1 MNERLL
7 IDPALRY
14 FLEIVRHGSIN
25 KASQALHV
33 APSAVS
39 RQIARLEAE
48 LGSQLFERHP
58 TGMRL
63 SPSGELLASHAR
75 KARLDAARVIEE
87 ITGLEG
93 IQRGTVRI
101 ASIEGLASFLL
112 PHVISRYRERHHGIH
127 FDVTVTSSTDVIQRV
142 CEGLADIGLTIS
154 PSPEKNIKVEK
165 RVMAPIHAVMHR
177 SHPLAAKKQV
187 SLAQLSN
194 FDLALPTENTTIRQ
208 LFDVSCSRQ
217 GLLIEPVMTSNFV
230 TTLVHFA
237 VCQGGIT
244 LIGDVSI
251 RHLGET
257 AKLVSLPIR
266 DREMSGRT
274 LEVQTMAGRVL
285 PKGVADFLG
294 DLCRALET
302 QAP

>member
-7 IDPALRY
+7 IDSALRY

-25 KASQALHV
+25 KASHHLHV

-63 SPSGELLASHAR
+63 SPSGELLAAHAR
-75 KARLDAARVIEE
+75 KARLEAVRVVEE

-93 IQRGTVRI
+93 ILRGTVRI
-101 ASIEGLASFLL
+101 ASIEGLASYLL
-112 PHVISRYRERHHGIH
+112 PHVISEYRKTHHGIH
-127 FDVTVTSSTDVIQRV
+127 FDLMVTSSTDVTQRV

-154 PSPEKNIKVEK
+154 PAPAKNIMVEK
-165 RVMAPIHAVMHR
+165 RIMAPIHAVMHN
-177 SHPLAAKKQV
+177 SHPLAAKKNV
-187 SLAQLSN
+187 SLAQISHYA
-194 FDLALPTENTTIRQ
+194 LALPTENTTIRQ
-208 LFDVSCSRQ
+208 LFNVSCSRQ
-217 GLLIEPVMTSNFV
+217 GLLIEPVMVSNFV

-237 VCQGGIT
+237 ASNGGIT
-244 LIGDVSI
+244 LIGDVSV
-251 RHLGET
+251 RHLSDAT
-257 AKLVSLPIR
+257 QIVSLPIR

-274 LEVQTMAGRVL
+274 IEVQTLAGRTL

-294 DLCRALET
+294 DLCEALDPVT
-302 QAP
+302 S